1 MVVLTTYRVTY
12 ERDAD
17 EYWVA
22 DAPELVG
29 AHTQGRTIPTA
40 RARIR
45 EVIALIDD
53 LDDEDAFGLEEEFVL
68 PDSTAKAIASA
79 LEKRH
84 TAELARMDAM
94 AQTETGAK
102 LLIESKVSMRDAADI
117 LGISSGRV
125 QQLVNG
131 DAFHG
136 ASVAHTIGT
145 RTITITG
152 MKRGQTK
159 TVTMLVGSTKE
170 VRTAAP
176 AKSRTTTRSKATKKA
191 AVTRRAAKKGS

>member
-1 MVVLTTYRVTY
+1 VTY

-45 EVIALIDD
+45 EVIALIEE
-53 LDDEDAFGLEEEFVL
+53 LDDEDAFDLEEEFVL
-68 PDSTAKAIASA
+68 PDSAATAIASA

-102 LLIESKVSMRDAADI
+102 LLIKSKVSMRDAADI

-125 QQLVNG
+125 QQLVAG
-131 DAFHG
+131 DASRG
-136 ASVAHTIGT
+136 ASVAHSAGT

-152 MKRGQTK
+152 MKKGQTK
-159 TVTMLVGSTKE
+159 TVTVLVGSMKDAA
-170 VRTAAP
+170 TA
-176 AKSRTTTRSKATKKA
+176 SSGRSQTTARSKVIKKA
-191 AVTRRAAKKGS
+191 AVTRRATTKGS

>member
-1 MVVLTTYRVTY
+1 VVVLTTYQVTY

-45 EVIALIDD
+45 QVIALIEE
-53 LDDEDAFGLEEEFVL
+53 LDDEDAFDLEEEFVL

-79 LEKRH
+79 LEMRH
-84 TAELARMDAM
+84 TAELARIDAM

-131 DAFHG
+131 DVFRS
-136 ASVAHTIGT
+136 ASVAHTAGT

-152 MKRGQTK
+152 VKKGQTK
-159 TVTMLVGSTKE
+159 TVTVSVGSTKD
-170 VRTAAP
+170 VATAAP
-176 AKSRTTTRSKATKKA
+176 GRSRTTTRSKATKKA
-191 AVTRRAAKKGS
+191 TVTRRATKKSS

>member
-1 MVVLTTYRVTY
+1 VVVVTAYRVTY

-45 EVIALIDD
+45 EVIALIEE
-53 LDDEDAFGLEEEFVL
+53 LDDEDAFDLEEEFVL
-68 PDSTAKAIASA
+68 PDSTARAIASA

-94 AQTETGAK
+94 AQMETGAK
-102 LLIESKVSMRDAADI
+102 LLIEGRVSMRDAADI

-125 QQLVNG
+125 QQLVTG
-131 DAFHG
+131 DSSRG
-136 ASVAHTIGT
+136 ASIAHTAST

-152 MKRGQTK
+152 MKKGKTK
-159 TVTMLVGSTKE
+159 TVTVPIGSTKDIAS
-170 VRTAAP
+170 AAP
-176 AKSRTTTRSKATKKA
+176 GKSRTTTRSKVTKKA
-191 AVTRRAAKKGS
+191 AFTRRATKKGS